1 MSRKPMKNEA
11 LIINLHLLDACNYRC
26 GHCFAHFGMPKVL
39 PLEQWKRVIDN
50 IISTTNV
57 KRFNLA
63 GGEPLLY
70 PELDRLIQYIA
81 SKNIEASIITNGL
94 LLNKKR
100 VHSFSGMVS
109 MIGMS
114 IDSLNDTT
122 LREMGRCTSK
132 NEVLGQERC
141 IALCKSIKANGIK
154 LKINT
159 LVSNLNKDED
169 FHSFLKEAQP
179 DRWKIL
185 KMKHFEN
192 SFYDNKTLIP
202 SDFEYEAFV
211 ARHGDI
217 PHIAERK
224 MKSAYIM
231 VDAYGNL
238 VDTGTE
244 DNTVAASLLEND
256 FAESFSRL
264 YFDYDVYSERYA
276 A

>member
-1 MSRKPMKNEA
+1 MKNEP

-26 GHCFAHFGMPKVL
+26 GHCFAHFNMPKVL
-39 PLEQWKRVIDN
+39 PFEQWQRVIDN
-50 IISTTNV
+50 IISHTNV

-70 PELDRLIQYIA
+70 RELDQLIQYIA
-81 SKNIEASIITNGL
+81 SKNIETSLITNGFL
-94 LLNKKR
+94 LDENR
-100 VHSFSGMVS
+100 VRSFAGMVS
-109 MIGMS
+109 MIGLS
-114 IDSLNDTT
+114 IDSLEDET
-122 LREMGRCTSK
+122 LKQIGRCTPNNKILDRS
-132 NEVLGQERC
+132 RC
-141 IALCKSIKANGIK
+141 ATVCKSIKANGIK

-159 LVSNLNKDED
+159 LVSNLNKNED
-169 FHSFLKEAQP
+169 FHSFIREVQP

-192 SFYDNKTLIP
+192 SMYDNKMLIP
-202 SDFEYEAFV
+202 GDFDYEAFV
-211 ARHGDI
+211 AKHSDI
-217 PHIAERK
+217 PHIAERE

-231 VDAYGNL
+231 VDAWGNL

-244 DNTVAASLLEND
+244 NNTTAASLLEKD

-264 YFDYDVYSERYA
+264 YFDYAVYLKRYA